1 MTRTRTLPE
10 ALSDDDVRALLQGQA
25 GKKPSKFQSEKVEI
39 DGYLFD
45 SKREAIRYNQLK
57 LRRLAG
63 EIDHLTPHQVFDLEV
78 NGIKVGRYTADFTY
92 IENAGP
98 NKDLL
103 IVEDVKSSGT
113 IKTEAFRLRAR
124 LFHAVTGYQITCVD
138 GRGKVLAVLP
148 KLPKPKAQPKPRT
161 PKRKETR

>member
-1 MTRTRTLPE
+1 MTRTRTLPAMPDAE
-10 ALSDDDVRALLQGQA
+10 GRAVLQGP
-25 GKKPSKFQSEKVEI
+25 KPKFPKARIEI

-45 SKREAIRYNQLK
+45 SNREASRYNDLK
-57 LRRLAG
+57 ALRLAG
-63 EIDHLTPHQVFDLEV
+63 EIDHLNVHEQFVLAV
-78 NGIKVGRYTADFTY
+78 NGVKVGVYTADFTY
-92 IENAGP
+92 VWNAGP

-113 IKTEAFRLRAR
+113 MKTEAFRLRAR

-161 PKRKETR
+161 PRKEK